1 MSHAQYYPRADTAAQ
16 NFYAAYPAL
25 WAPSRFMADVNLLVL
40 HTTEG
45 NGWEGYASGTMAPTF
60 TYDPR
65 SHQMRQHFPV
75 NMAGR
80 ALVDPGVGTN
90 RNNCAQIEIIG
101 HAAQGGPLDA
111 QAIADLGALVS
122 WLHQE
127 WSVPLVAPYA
137 FTVPAH
143 RMSLAEWTA
152 CRGVVG
158 HEHVYGNDHWDPG
171 AMNVDAILNA
181 AHSGSGAGGVVSGTV
196 HIPGA
201 PMFPD
206 QPMTITQEDDMIVRV
221 ITNPADGP
229 DGKQH
234 FDYIVGPAGVHY
246 LAPDQVQLMRDYLSG
261 ALTSANS
268 GQMGVI
274 SALLSYVT
282 PGK

>member
-1 MSHAQYYPRADTAAQ
+1 MTHAQYYPGADRNVQNLYAQ
-16 NFYAAYPAL
+16 YPAL
-25 WAPSRFMADVNLLVL
+25 WAASRFMADVNLLVL

-65 SHQMRQHFPV
+65 SHQMRQHFPI

-80 ALVDPGVGTN
+80 ALVDAGVGTN

-101 HAAQGGPLDA
+101 HAVQGGPLDA
-111 QAIADLGALVS
+111 QAIADLGGLVA

-171 AMNVDAILNA
+171 AMNVGAILNA
-181 AHSGSGAGGVVSGTV
+181 AHSSSGPGGIVSGSV
-196 HIPGA
+196 RIPGA
-201 PMFPD
+201 PTFPTA
-206 QPMTITQEDDMIVRV
+206 PMALQEDDMGSYV
-221 ITNPADGP
+221 
-229 DGKQH
+229 
-234 FDYIVGPAGVHY
+234 FMGVANNGGIWM
-246 LAPDQVQLMRDYLSG
+246 LAPGQSPRHLNGYEWALWQRLG
-261 ALTSANS
+261 AKLKI
-268 GQMGVI
+268 V
-274 SALLSYVT
+274 
-282 PGK
+282 PGTNIPDSFLAAELNIVDATIQPGA